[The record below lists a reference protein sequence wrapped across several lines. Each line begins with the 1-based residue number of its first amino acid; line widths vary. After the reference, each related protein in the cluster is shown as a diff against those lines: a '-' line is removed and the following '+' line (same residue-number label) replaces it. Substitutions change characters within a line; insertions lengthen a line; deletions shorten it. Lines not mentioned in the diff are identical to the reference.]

1 MNDIEVLIKL
11 LDHPENDYWSDVLC
25 DDARAVI
32 DRNPEMI
39 LSDVL
44 QQWEDWPESRL
55 EHLAYLLGEG
65 LSEVEKA
72 LVEALHKSK
81 YESVVFRA
89 KEAVIELE
97 SAHNQVMQRYAKDAY
112 AD

>member
-1 MNDIEVLIKL
+1 MNDIEILIKL
-11 LDHPENDYWSDVLC
+11 LDHPENDYWSDILC

-44 QQWEDWPESRL
+44 QQWEDWPENRL
-55 EHLAYLLGEG
+55 EHLTYLLGEDM
-65 LSEVEKA
+65 SEVKKA
-72 LVEALHKSK
+72 LIEALHKSE

-97 SAHNQVMQRYAKDAY
+97 SAHNMEMQRSAKDASS
-112 AD
+112 D